1 MTNKLEFDIPSDK
14 KVSLVVIAII
24 VVSIVDVILFGS
36 LIEVEVVPFGR
47 LAILDRVLL
56 AAPFWGLLWFI
67 FAGLGRKHTA
77 GYYFRY
83 RYGQTLSFLLFFT
96 ATSLGTNTLFRQFD
110 PTSFGSA
117 LGNYYA
123 ILFIMFIIWGLIVSV
138 VAIPIILW
146 RSKRISARSVSKTP
160 VASKKVDTAKRSS
173 QQISQSSNVVKAKP
187 DQPAVEAAQ
196 TVKTETKPAQDT
208 PTKKRLP
215 ERKQESIDDSADE
228 LYAIAWDEVEAN
240 NTDKGLWARLYVK
253 HDADEAKTKVSYLE
267 ERVKIL
273 IQQREVELQAAK
285 RLEKERQEKEKKR
298 LEEERLEEERLEK
311 KRLEEEWLEE
321 VRLKNKR
328 LEEERLEEER
338 LEKKRLEEERLE
350 KERLEKKRLEEERL
364 EKERLEKKR
373 LEEERL
379 EKERLEKKR
388 LDRPRQERI
397 QQENRRREVEEKE
410 ERELLQRL
418 HEQSPIPLIS
428 ALNEYFMLKEAVLDS
443 DLPRILLLLVS
454 GANPK
459 RMLDDPDDRIRKAL
473 SSSGNKEM
481 RDILVIATRLWEKGS
496 RLGQID

>member
-240 NTDKGLWARLYVK
+240 NTDKGLWARLYVR
-253 HDADEAKTKVSYLE
+253 HDADEAKMKVAYIE

-273 IQQREVELQAAK
+273 IQQREVELQ
-285 RLEKERQEKEKKR
+285 
-298 LEEERLEEERLEK
+298 EEEQSKLELSPELARFVEK
-311 KRLEEEWLEE
+311 LIQKGYEAYPAF
-321 VRLKNKR
+321 
-328 LEEERLEEER
+328 
-338 LEKKRLEEERLE
+338 
-350 KERLEKKRLEEERL
+350 
-364 EKERLEKKR
+364 
-373 LEEERL
+373 
-379 EKERLEKKR
+379 
-388 LDRPRQERI
+388 LD
-397 QQENRRREVEEKE
+397 
-410 ERELLQRL
+410 
-418 HEQSPIPLIS
+418 IPLAARS
-428 ALNEYFMLKEAVLDS
+428 FRLLNCIQNGLWSQFLEYLAN
-443 DLPRILLLLVS
+443 

-459 RMLDDPDDRIRKAL
+459 HCSTDKVLPLAYARKRGNQDFIEALEFAIELWDRELLD
-473 SSSGNKEM
+473 
-481 RDILVIATRLWEKGS
+481 EKGIYHS
-496 RLGQID
+496 VLKTIDTSQYK

>member
-196 TVKTETKPAQDT
+196 TVKTETKPVQDT

-240 NTDKGLWARLYVK
+240 NTDKGLWARLYVR
-253 HDADEAKTKVSYLE
+253 HDADEAKMKVAYIE

-273 IQQREVELQAAK
+273 IQQREVELQ
-285 RLEKERQEKEKKR
+285 
-298 LEEERLEEERLEK
+298 EEEQSKLELSPELARFVEK
-311 KRLEEEWLEE
+311 LVQNEY
-321 VRLKNKR
+321 
-328 LEEERLEEER
+328 
-338 LEKKRLEEERLE
+338 
-350 KERLEKKRLEEERL
+350 
-364 EKERLEKKR
+364 
-373 LEEERL
+373 
-379 EKERLEKKR
+379 
-388 LDRPRQERI
+388 
-397 QQENRRREVEEKE
+397 ENYPAFVD
-410 ERELLQRL
+410 
-418 HEQSPIPLIS
+418 IPLARRS
-428 ALNEYFMLKEAVLDS
+428 ARLINCIQNGLLSPFLEYLAN
-443 DLPRILLLLVS
+443 

-459 RMLDDPDDRIRKAL
+459 HCSTDKVLPLDYARKHDNQDFIEALEFAIELWDRKL
-473 SSSGNKEM
+473 L
-481 RDILVIATRLWEKGS
+481 DEKGIYHS
-496 RLGQID
+496 VLKSIDTSQYK